1 MTAALHS
8 LLDNANDLKRL
19 PRTGW
24 LLAGIRQ
31 PESVA
36 DHAYVTALLAM
47 LLTDAINADYASA
60 GLAGPLDA
68 GRVLR
73 IALLHDLAES
83 QLTDLPKRSAD
94 LLGSDVKH
102 AAEREAMQRLLSEI
116 EGGADYL
123 SLWEEYETALTP
135 EARVVKDADKLEM
148 VHQARRYT
156 EIGYSH
162 LNEFWQ
168 GHRWHYTIS
177 AQLFE
182 TLARA
187 S

>member
-36 DHAYVTALLAM
+36 DHAYATTLLAM
-47 LLTDAINADYASA
+47 LLADAINADYASA
-60 GLAGPLDA
+60 GLTAPLDV

-102 AAEREAMQRLLSEI
+102 TAEQDAMQRLLSEI
-116 EGGADYL
+116 EGAASYL
-123 SLWEEYETALTP
+123 SLWEEYEDAATP

-148 VHQARRYT
+148 VHQAWRYA
-156 EIGYSH
+156 EIGHSH
-162 LNEFWQ
+162 LDEFWH
-168 GHRWHYTIS
+168 GHRWYYTIS